1 MMAVHSDAS
10 IAPTGVTVEP
20 IIAIIRRLI
29 DVLDQ
34 ETKQLERNEVD
45 SLSHFIDQKSRS
57 LLELNRAL
65 SEQPSPADIPGLDEE
80 LVRLRQAFDSN
91 REMLGIHMA
100 AVQEITEVIAT
111 AMRQADSDGTY
122 STRIYAR

>member
-1 MMAVHSDAS
+1 MAIHSGPSA
-10 IAPTGVTVEP
+10 APTGVAVEP
-20 IIAIIRRLI
+20 IIAIVRRLI
-29 DVLDQ
+29 EVLNQ
-34 ETKQLERNEVD
+34 ETEQLERNEVD
-45 SLSHFIDQKSRS
+45 NLSHFIDQKSRS
-57 LLELNRAL
+57 LLDLNRAL
-65 SEQPSPADIPGLDEE
+65 SEQESPADVPGLDDE

-100 AVQEITEVIAT
+100 SVQEITEVIAT

>member
-1 MMAVHSDAS
+1 MAIHPGAS
-10 IAPTGVTVEP
+10 AAPMGVAVEP

-29 DVLDQ
+29 EVLDQ

-45 SLSHFIDQKSRS
+45 NLSHFIDQKSRS

-65 SEQPSPADIPGLDEE
+65 SEQKSPAGIPGLDDE
-80 LVRLRQAFDSN
+80 LVRLRKAFESN

-100 AVQEITEVIAT
+100 SVQEITEVIAT

>member
-1 MMAVHSDAS
+1 MAMHSGVSAAS
-10 IAPTGVTVEP
+10 TCVPVEP
-20 IIAIIRRLI
+20 IIAIVRRLI
-29 DVLDQ
+29 EILDQ

-45 SLSHFIDQKSRS
+45 NLSHFIDQKSRS
-57 LLELNRAL
+57 LLDLNRAL
-65 SEQPSPADIPGLDEE
+65 SEQEAPADIPGLDDE
-80 LVRLRQAFDSN
+80 LVRLRQAFNSN

-100 AVQEITEVIAT
+100 SVQEITEVIAT

>member
-1 MMAVHSDAS
+1 MAMHSGVSAAS
-10 IAPTGVTVEP
+10 TGVPVEP
-20 IIAIIRRLI
+20 IIAIVRRLI
-29 DVLDQ
+29 EILDQ

-45 SLSHFIDQKSRS
+45 NLSHFIDQKSRS
-57 LLELNRAL
+57 LLDLNRAL
-65 SEQPSPADIPGLDEE
+65 SEQEAPADIPGLDDE
-80 LVRLRQAFDSN
+80 LVRLRQAFNSN

-100 AVQEITEVIAT
+100 SVQEITEVIAT